1 MSDSTHENKITAQE
15 PEVNFWPETEEEDE
29 ALWDAQF
36 AASPEFIAKLEQIA
50 IREREAGLM
59 VSLDDEIDRMLAE
72 DDV

>member
-1 MSDSTHENKITAQE
+1 MSDTTPDNKIAAEE

-50 IREREAGLM
+50 IREYEAGLF
-59 VSLDDEIDRMLAE
+59 VSLDDEIEQGLYDE
-72 DDV
+72 